1 MIDEAELRRGAAR
14 QGVDPMLVDLD
25 YVLGCFLAALFHR
38 DEAAALCFKGGTC
51 LRKGYYADYRYSEDL
66 DFTLTERMSR
76 ETLEGLLE
84 AVAGD
89 ATDEWMVDFRAKPLR
104 VEMVDD
110 EYGRESY
117 QARLYYHGP
126 LRRAHGDPRAIRV
139 DVTTSEVMAFPVRQ
153 RAIIHPYSDAADL
166 AGMRVPSYD
175 LLETAA
181 EKMRALAGQRRYA
194 ISRDI
199 YDLAQLVD
207 RERLDASRL
216 APALPPKWQV
226 KGLKPGPIDLERL
239 AARRGEFREDWDQNL
254 LRLLPPGAPTDFE
267 LAWGKAMAL
276 LADVNRQWPGAAR

>member
-1 MIDEAELRRGAAR
+1 MIPEAEIRRGAAR

-25 YVLGCFLAALFHR
+25 YALGCFLASLFNR
-38 DEAAALCFKGGTC
+38 DEAVALCFKGGTC

-66 DFTLTERMSR
+66 DFTLTGRMGR
-76 ETLEGLLE
+76 EALEGLLD
-84 AVAGD
+84 AVAAD

-104 VEMVDD
+104 VEVVDD

-166 AGMRVPSYD
+166 ADVQVPSYD